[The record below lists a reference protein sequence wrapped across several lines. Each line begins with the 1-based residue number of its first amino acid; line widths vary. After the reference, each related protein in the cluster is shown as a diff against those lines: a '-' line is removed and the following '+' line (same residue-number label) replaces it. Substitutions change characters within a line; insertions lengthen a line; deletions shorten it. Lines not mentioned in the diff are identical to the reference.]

1 MTKILSAWWRSM
13 GMWRWMNLSIVIYAC
28 YLALNYEAVPDRWVN
43 HGRQNL
49 AGFDIRFFTR
59 GRIVPGEQLVSK
71 FEASEQTLLRVGFK
85 SFESTFITI
94 QPETDEINFSLAIPK
109 VTTEP
114 LELIVFD
121 QCMNAASWNLGRLY

>member
-1 MTKILSAWWRSM
+1 M
-13 GMWRWMNLSIVIYAC
+13 
-28 YLALNYEAVPDRWVN
+28 PDQWVN

-49 AGFDIRFFTR
+49 ADIDIRFFTR
-59 GRIVPGEQLVSK
+59 GRIVPGEQLVGR
-71 FEASEQTLLRVGFK
+71 FEASEQTRLRIGFK
-85 SFESTFITI
+85 SFESTLITL

-121 QCMNAASWNLGRLY
+121 QSMNSASWNLGRLY

>member
-1 MTKILSAWWRSM
+1 MTKIFSAWWRSM
-13 GMWRWMNLSIVIYAC
+13 GLWRWMNLFIVIYAC

-49 AGFDIRFFTR
+49 AGIDIRFFTR
-59 GRIVPGEQLVSK
+59 GRIVPGEQLVGR
-71 FEASEQTLLRVGFK
+71 FETSEQTRLRIGFK
-85 SFESTFITI
+85 SFESTLITL

-121 QCMNAASWNLGRLY
+121 QSTNSVSWNLGRLY